1 MDSTGKLREYWHAGS
16 RAKRSIVEI
25 GQLEGLRRN
34 ELAVGYCY
42 KKYLGE
48 ISGYL
53 YALRRGGLFAIKI
66 DFEGLLSR
74 LQNRMAVLTVRQVPL
89 DTCVH

>member
-1 MDSTGKLREYWHAGS
+1 MGKLGKYWHAGS
-16 RAKRSIVEI
+16 WAKRSIVEI
-25 GQLEGLRRN
+25 GELEGLRRK

-53 YALRRGGLFAIKI
+53 HALGRGGLFAVKI

-74 LQNRMAVLTVRQVPL
+74 LQNRMAILTVRQVAL
-89 DTCVH
+89 DACIH